1 MKKWTLLLL
10 ILSACNGRNELM
22 TKLVNERKTLIDSQ
36 AYYKQS
42 EDDRQSRAMNL
53 DIKGADSNQWKLII
67 DSAKSDYINRSRI
80 DVRIPQLNFSIDSLS
95 KMK

>member
-22 TKLVNERKTLIDSQ
+22 TKLVNERKMLLDSQ

-42 EDDRQSRAMNL
+42 EDDRQARALNI
-53 DIKGADSNQWKLII
+53 DIAGADSNQWKLII

-95 KMK
+95 KLK